1 MATDIKFVFIAT
13 GSNGD
18 RPNSFTER
26 ATSHTNWMVG
36 RLNARKG
43 KADSPLTLPA
53 LVRFIHFDWQNDRI
67 LVYEHPFPESGSKA
81 PKPVWKELSAFAPTE
96 GTAAFDPKS
105 FITKSA
111 KVVPNRVG
119 ISIVDIYRAVRK
131 APRGTVLDVSVY
143 SHGFI
148 DGPVLESTDDSEL
161 ITPDGDPIRTDA
173 DLDGRVRTDFTP
185 HMGEKD
191 LVVNKDALKEFREGF
206 ATDATFRIF
215 GCHVQDIVDG
225 TAFGEGARSLIRST
239 TLGVIRAAYIVQLSM
254 NTAAGKEL
262 RKKKKPALVTLDMG
276 NEFAIEDDLNNPRPN
291 TLPSFANFNKAQL
304 KVLHYGLDPLFFP
317 DKNTG
322 ALKFDKPFT
331 DVIKFIARQTK
342 LGYVFKAAEALPDV
356 TCLGAVPGSGG
367 DYEEGG
373 NKLML
378 VPRKTYGQ
386 VLSFFKDFMGI
397 TLDER
402 NYGRFDAAGVAAI
415 NDRELNG

>member
-1 MATDIKFVFIAT
+1 MATDIKFVYVAT
-13 GSNGD
+13 GLNGGA
-18 RPNSFTER
+18 FTSL
-26 ATSHTNWMVG
+26 ATRHTNWMVG
-36 RLNARKG
+36 RLNAGKG

-67 LVYEHPFPESGSKA
+67 LIYEHRFPEKGSKK
-81 PKPVWKELSAFAPTE
+81 PKPVWKDLSAFAPTE
-96 GTAAFDPKS
+96 GTTAFDPKS
-105 FITKSA
+105 FVTKSA
-111 KVVPNRVG
+111 PVGLNLIG

-148 DGPVLESTDDSEL
+148 DGPVVANTGDSQLTASTGEA
-161 ITPDGDPIRTDA
+161 IRTDS
-173 DLDGRVRTDFTP
+173 DLDGRVRSDFTP

-191 LVVNKDALKEFREGF
+191 VVANKDALKDFREGF
-206 ATDATFRIF
+206 ATGATFRIF

-225 TAFGEGARSLIRST
+225 TAFGESSRSLIRST
-239 TLGVIRAAYIVQLSM
+239 AFEVIHTAYELQLRKD
-254 NTAAGKEL
+254 TAAGNEL
-262 RKKKKPALVTLDMG
+262 RKKKKPASVKLDMG
-276 NEFAIEDDLNNPRPN
+276 HEFALEDEKNN
-291 TLPSFANFNKAQL
+291 TSPSLTNFTKAQL

-331 DVIKFIARQTK
+331 EVIKFIARQTK
-342 LGYVFKAAEALPDV
+342 LGYVFKAAEALPAV

-367 DYEEGG
+367 DFEKSG
-373 NKLML
+373 NKLMF
-378 VPRKTYGQ
+378 VPRNHWGFP
-386 VLSFFKDFMGI
+386 LLFFKNFMGI

>member
-1 MATDIKFVFIAT
+1 VATDIKFVYIAT
-13 GSNGD
+13 GFNDG
-18 RPNSFTER
+18 RANSFTIR
-26 ATSHTNWMVG
+26 ATNHANWMVK

-67 LVYEHPFPESGSKA
+67 LVYEHPFPERGSKK

-111 KVVPNRVG
+111 TVGLNRVG

-131 APRGTVLDVSVY
+131 APRGTVLDVSIY

-148 DGPVLESTDDSEL
+148 DGPVVENTGDSQLTASTGE
-161 ITPDGDPIRTDA
+161 PIRTDS

-191 LVVNKDALKEFREGF
+191 LAANKDALKDFREGF
-206 ATDATFRIF
+206 ATGATFRIF

-225 TAFGEGARSLIRST
+225 TAFGESSRSLLRST
-239 TLGVIRAAYIVQLSM
+239 AFQVILAAYIVQLM
-254 NTAAGKEL
+254 KNTAAGKEL

-276 NEFAIEDDLNNPRPN
+276 HQFDIEDEKNN
-291 TLPSFANFNKAQL
+291 TSHSLTNFTKAQL
-304 KVLHYGLDPLFFP
+304 KVLHYGLDPSFFP

-342 LGYVFKAAEALPDV
+342 LGYVFKAAEALPAV

-367 DYEEGG
+367 DYETGG
-373 NKLML
+373 NQLMFVPKKDWGL
-378 VPRKTYGQ
+378 V
-386 VLSFFKDFMGI
+386 LLFFKNFMGI

-415 NDRELNG
+415 NDRERNG